1 MRKPE
6 QPDRF
11 ELRQQQ
17 IDDSAEF
24 GAVFTDAAG
33 EVHSFAAYAP
43 TALEAQEQMELELSG
58 YSQREMIRRKL
69 AGRIDQVGALEAREN
84 GIDVWL
90 EHLSTR
96 LRNARQKGQFGVRL
110 ETGKPI
116 VYWDDKA
123 GLSRLCPDDAREE
136 AMRLRRR
143 VLPTLEALQDSGH
156 QLTYAVLTTPNV
168 GAGKLRDEMRA
179 ICLRLRRLL
188 KAKDDDGARI
198 FPQIKGAL
206 AVLEA
211 PLGGARDWN
220 VHLNVIFVTK
230 GFFDWKALRHQWHW
244 DVHLKLLPKGAGAVG
259 AALTELIKY
268 AVAATVTKS
277 AEHLVKQGRVPPP
290 PMLEWTPRELREWLY
305 AMKGFRRTRAYG
317 ALYGLQKPEAEDVGP
332 VVWLGRVEFQR
343 RAGRYVCTL
352 PLLSSIP
359 EDKSSGRS
367 GAERWLALIRSLQLD
382 KVAGTGALGHTI
394 ERDALHRSLDQLQK
408 M

>member
-1 MRKPE
+1 MLKDQK

-24 GAVFTDAAG
+24 GKVFTDPAG
-33 EVHSFAAYAP
+33 ETHSYAAYAP
-43 TALEAQEQMELELSG
+43 TALEAQEQMELELTG
-58 YSQREMIRRKL
+58 YSLREMIRRRL
-69 AGRIDQVGALEAREN
+69 ADRIDQVGILERREGH

-90 EHLSTR
+90 EHLTTR

-110 ETGKPI
+110 DSGKPI

-143 VLPTLEALQDSGH
+143 VLPTLEALQAEGH
-156 QLTYAVLTTPNV
+156 QLHYAVLTTPNAP
-168 GAGKLRDEMRA
+168 AGELRAEMSS
-179 ICLRLRRLL
+179 IFLRLRRLI
-188 KAKDDDGARI
+188 KAKDADGHRL

-206 AVLEA
+206 CVLEA
-211 PLGGARDWN
+211 PLGCARDWN

-230 GFFDWKALRHQWHW
+230 GFFDWKALRKQWHW
-244 DVHLKLLPKGAGAVG
+244 DVHMRLLPKGAGAIG

-268 AVAATVTKS
+268 AVAATVSKS
-277 AEHLVKQGRVPPP
+277 AEHLAREGRAPPP
-290 PMLEWTPRELREWLY
+290 PMLEWTPAELREWLY
-305 AMKGFRRTRAYG
+305 AMKGFRRTRSYG
-317 ALYGLQKPEAEDVGP
+317 ALYGLAKPEPEEVGP
-332 VVWLGRVEFQR
+332 VVWLGSIAFQR
-343 RAGRYVCTL
+343 GRYVCSV

-367 GAERWLALIRSLQLD
+367 GADRWLALIRAL
-382 KVAGTGALGHTI
+382 KPAGVAGAGTLGDSI
-394 ERDALHRSLDQLQK
+394 PRDALHSSLEQLK
-408 M
+408 KS